1 MDKEY
6 ILMCIEATEIQELW
20 KPKEFD
26 LYLFEDKDTRE
37 GFIDCC
43 PAYLG
48 RKWDGDIEEGCKLRE
63 QDIEVYKDLCVWLPR
78 QEDLQQIF
86 KEEKQVSEDITLLL
100 FKRYIADLGS
110 VCTQCEGMSITK
122 AWLCCIMEKLY
133 AKDWDSESKT
143 WVSL

>member
-6 ILMCIEATEIQELW
+6 ILMCKGVTEIQKQWTPKEGDLTWNSEEIILLDNLTPTLLGKEWDELW
-20 KPKEFD
+20 DDSNPN
-26 LYLFEDKDTRE
+26 
-37 GFIDCC
+37 I
-43 PAYLG
+43 
-48 RKWDGDIEEGCKLRE
+48 W
-63 QDIEVYKDLCVWLPR
+63 WLPR

-110 VCTQCEGMSITK
+110 VCAQCEGMSIIK

-133 AKDWDSESKT
+133 AKEWDSESKT

>member
-1 MDKEY
+1 MDTEY
-6 ILMCIEATEIQELW
+6 SLMCKEATEIQELW
-20 KPKEFD
+20 KPRTGDMYQFKMFPESVHLMILGPDLEDHFMSYVFD
-26 LYLFEDKDTRE
+26 HKL
-37 GFIDCC
+37 
-43 PAYLG
+43 
-48 RKWDGDIEEGCKLRE
+48 EGCF
-63 QDIEVYKDLCVWLPR
+63 WLPR
-78 QEDLQQIF
+78 QEDIQQIF